1 MIANKRTIDEI
12 RREGIEALTD
22 RLGPS
27 GMIRFLQQF
36 DSGTGDY
43 TQDRSQWLGTVS
55 AEKIQESIEARRGD
69 EPKS

>member
-22 RLGPS
+22 RLGPA

-43 TQDRSQWLGTVS
+43 TQDRSQWLGAVS
-55 AEKIQESIEARRGD
+55 AEEVQESIEARRGD